1 MRMPRIYIAISI
13 GFALLALLLIFVVL
27 IEPQAS
33 PDDIPHLQSRA
44 GAMIN
49 KIEQFKKKNGHYPQT
64 LSEAGTDSTSEGIE
78 TRYVVGHDG
87 SSFELV
93 IGNYERNGFVTI
105 WSSSDGTWDV
115 DD

>member
-13 GFALLALLLIFVVL
+13 GCALVAVLLIIAVL

-33 PDDIPHLQSRA
+33 PDDIPYLQSRA
-44 GAMIN
+44 GAMI
-49 KIEQFKKKNGHYPQT
+49 KDIEQFKKKNGHYPQT
-64 LSEAGTDSTSEGIE
+64 QSESGTNSTLEGIE
-78 TRYVVGHDG
+78 TRYVLGHDG

-105 WSSSDGTWDV
+105 WSSSDGTWSV